1 MNLRA
6 LRDHPLLLPYFVPEF
21 ILAVSWGLLVPV
33 LPVYAKEFGAGYA
46 VIGLLLGGEA
56 LGMLLG
62 DVPAGLWMRQLGTK
76 PTMLLGG
83 AGAVLATAGL
93 FFAPT
98 IGVAIALR
106 MLAGFSRSMYS
117 VARHAYLAMAASQG
131 ARGRAFAFAGGL
143 QRIGNFVG
151 PALGGL
157 TAEALGLRASFL
169 VFGGVALAALGALAA
184 YAPATATR
192 DVRQPAR
199 VALGLLWQTVVGHYR
214 VLLKAGAGQI
224 LAQTIRA
231 GRSAIIPLYAADV
244 LGLDVTAIGLIVSLS
259 SAVDMALFYPAG
271 LLMDRLGRKA
281 AIVPSFVVQAVG
293 MALIPLSHSYGGL
306 LAVASLIGLGNGLGS
321 GSMMTLGAD
330 LAPRETRGE
339 FLGVWRLI
347 GDGGSS
353 LGPLLVGQVS
363 DLLALPAAA
372 LVMAVAGLGAGLIF
386 ALGVPEPGRSP
397 AEARRGRAVG

>member
-6 LRDHPLLLPYFVPEF
+6 LRDHPLLLPYFLPEF

-83 AGAVLATAGL
+83 AGAVIATAGL

-151 PALGGL
+151 PAL
-157 TAEALGLRASFL
+157 AASPPRRWDLRASSAYRRRGAGRAGAP
-169 VFGGVALAALGALAA
+169 GGL
-184 YAPATATR
+184 YAPHPTR
-192 DVRQPAR
+192 DVRQPRAWPWACCGR
-199 VALGLLWQTVVGHYR
+199 PWWATIACCSR
-214 VLLKAGAGQI
+214 RRRAD

-244 LGLDVTAIGLIVSLS
+244 LG
-259 SAVDMALFYPAG
+259 PRR
-271 LLMDRLGRKA
+271 DRHRPDRQPLVGRR
-281 AIVPSFVVQAVG
+281 
-293 MALIPLSHSYGGL
+293 H
-306 LAVASLIGLGNGLGS
+306 
-321 GSMMTLGAD
+321 
-330 LAPRETRGE
+330 
-339 FLGVWRLI
+339 
-347 GDGGSS
+347 
-353 LGPLLVGQVS
+353 GPLL
-363 DLLALPAAA
+363 
-372 LVMAVAGLGAGLIF
+372 
-386 ALGVPEPGRSP
+386 PGRP
-397 AEARRGRAVG
+397 ADGPPGP